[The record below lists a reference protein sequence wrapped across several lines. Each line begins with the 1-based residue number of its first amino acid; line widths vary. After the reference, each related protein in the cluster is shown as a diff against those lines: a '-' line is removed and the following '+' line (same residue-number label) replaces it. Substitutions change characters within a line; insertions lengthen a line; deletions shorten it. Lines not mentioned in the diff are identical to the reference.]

1 MKKGK
6 MDSKIVSFPGT
17 YDRTVEKG
25 RVALEAND
33 YETAMNLF
41 SLAHAQDKDDEYV
54 AFCLMFALDGVNE
67 PEQAIEI
74 FEEYFK
80 VHEIEDFEMVMF
92 YLNMLFE
99 CRKYQD
105 IERFIQ
111 TLRFT
116 RRIPQDYKYE
126 LEQFESLNQKLSV
139 DREMIRPTEMLSV
152 EKIEEVLS
160 SDSNPMK
167 FSVISE
173 LGTANI
179 RQFME
184 PIRKFLMNDNHPT
197 LKSMLFSLL
206 IDQQVDE
213 QISIVQLG
221 EKLTLNPKEIVSFE
235 NHDFRNDLL
244 NGVNDLFEDTHPGIF
259 EEAINLID
267 THLLLQFPIEMSDV
281 QEWIVAYEFYLKQAY
296 GIPTKRILTIGEQ
309 EKLMRIKTLDEIPS
323 VFE

>member
-6 MDSKIVSFPGT
+6 MNSNVVSFPGM

-41 SLAHAQDKDDEYV
+41 SLAHAQNPEDEYV

-67 PEQAIEI
+67 PEQAIEL
-74 FEEYFK
+74 FEDYFK
-80 VHEIEDFEMVMF
+80 NHEIEDFEMVMF

-105 IERFIQ
+105 IQRFIQ

-116 RRIPQDYKYE
+116 RRIPKDYQFE
-126 LEQFESLNQKLSV
+126 LEQFESLNQKLTV
-139 DREMIRPTEMLSV
+139 DREMIRPTETMTV
-152 EKIEEVLS
+152 EKIEEVLLS
-160 SDSNPMK
+160 ESNPMK
-167 FSVISE
+167 FSIISE

-184 PIRKFLMNDNHPT
+184 PIKTFLVSENHPT

-206 IDQQVDE
+206 IDQQIDE
-213 QISIVQLG
+213 QITIVQLG
-221 EKLTLNPKEIVSFE
+221 EELTLNPKESIAFE
-235 NHDFRNDLL
+235 NHDFRNELL
-244 NGVNDLFEDTHPGIF
+244 NGINDLFENTHPGIF
-259 EEAINLID
+259 EEAINVID
-267 THLLLQFPIEMSDV
+267 THLLLLFPIELNHVED
-281 QEWIVAYEFYLKQAY
+281 WIVAYEFYLKQAY
-296 GIPTKRILTIGEQ
+296 GIPTKRILTVGEQ
-309 EKLMRIKTLDEIPS
+309 EKLIRIKSLDEIPS

>member
-6 MDSKIVSFPGT
+6 MNSNVVSFPGM

-41 SLAHAQDKDDEYV
+41 SLAHAQNPDDEYV

-67 PEQAIEI
+67 PEQAIEV
-74 FEEYFK
+74 FEKYFK
-80 VHEIEDFEMVMF
+80 SNEIEDFEMVMF

-105 IERFIQ
+105 IQRFIQ

-116 RRIPQDYKYE
+116 KRIPKDYQHE
-126 LEQFESLNQKLSV
+126 LEQFESLNQKISV
-139 DREMIRPTEMLSV
+139 DREMIRPTETMSI
-152 EKIEEVLS
+152 EKVEEVLS

-167 FSVISE
+167 FSIISE
-173 LGTANI
+173 LGTTNI
-179 RQFME
+179 RQFMN
-184 PIRKFLMNDNHPT
+184 PIREFLVSDNHPT

-213 QISIVQLG
+213 QITIIQLG
-221 EKLTLNPKEIVSFE
+221 ETLILNPKANVDFE
-235 NHDFRNDLL
+235 NHDFRNELL
-244 NGVNDLFEDTHPGIF
+244 NGINDLFENTHPGIF
-259 EEAINLID
+259 EEAINVID
-267 THLLLQFPIEMSDV
+267 THLLLQFPIEMDHV
-281 QEWIVAYEFYLKQAY
+281 QDWIVAYEFYFKQAY
-296 GIPTKRILTIGEQ
+296 GIQTKRILTVGEQ
-309 EKLMRIKTLDEIPS
+309 EKLLKIKSLDEIPS